1 MGLLKIGVELV
12 SAVAAGLG
20 IRYAY
25 QRFTGTPAPAVA
37 PANPLPPVGVLP
49 TSAPTVAQGVV
60 AAITG
65 SSSNVVTQL
74 PGNVTD
80 TLQPTGLDVTT
91 GGDIGGLTG
100 TNTTAASTTPTTTS
114 DQDTSTV
121 DDSTLAGLDA
131 ALASL

>member
-1 MGLLKIGVELV
+1 MGLLKLAVEV
-12 SAVAAGLG
+12 GGAVAAGLG

-25 QRFTGTPAPAVA
+25 QRIKGAPAPAVA

-60 AAITG
+60 QAITG
-65 SSSNVVTQL
+65 SSTNVVTQL

-91 GGDIGGLTG
+91 GGDIGGLT
-100 TNTTAASTTPTTTS
+100 NVNAAVTSTTTS

-121 DDSTLAGLDA
+121 DDSTLASLDA
-131 ALASL
+131 ALDAAL